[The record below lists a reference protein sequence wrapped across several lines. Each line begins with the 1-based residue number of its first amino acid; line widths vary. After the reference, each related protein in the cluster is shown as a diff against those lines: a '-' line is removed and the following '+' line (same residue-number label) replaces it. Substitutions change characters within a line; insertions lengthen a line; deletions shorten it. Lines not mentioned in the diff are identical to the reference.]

1 MWAFLLGN
9 SVHKFCW
16 REDRGA
22 SMCEKREMGVT
33 SRGPGGA
40 GRLYLGGNVQFGR
53 VESEQ

>member
-1 MWAFLLGN
+1 
-9 SVHKFCW
+9 
-16 REDRGA
+16 
-22 SMCEKREMGVT
+22 MCEKREMGVT